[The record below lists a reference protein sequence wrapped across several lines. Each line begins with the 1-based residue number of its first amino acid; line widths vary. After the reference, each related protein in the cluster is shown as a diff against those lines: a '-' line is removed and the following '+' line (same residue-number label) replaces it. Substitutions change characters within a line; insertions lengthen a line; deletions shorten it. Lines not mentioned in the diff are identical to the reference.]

1 MNMPTQK
8 TVRIGG
14 ACGFWGDSSLGAHQ
28 LVNTPGMQY
37 ITFDYLA
44 ELTLAIMAGM
54 RMKNPEQ
61 GYALDFVDLMK
72 QVLPKAKAQG
82 IRIIANAGGLNPG
95 ACAQA
100 LSQAMEALG
109 QPVKI
114 GVVSGDDAS
123 GVLQNLRKQG
133 NELKDMQ
140 SGQPAPAF
148 VLTANAYLGA
158 FPIAA
163 ALGAGADIVITG
175 RVVDSAMVLGALIHE
190 FKWTPTQLDELAQG
204 SLAGHI
210 VECGA
215 QATGGLFTDWQVV
228 PDWANIG
235 YPFVDVTA
243 DGSFTL
249 GKPDHTGGLIN
260 KAVAS
265 EQLLYEIGDPANY
278 QLPDVVCDFTQVHIE
293 NSGDNRVRIS
303 GAKGKAPS
311 GQYKVCATYPDG
323 FRCIGLLSIVG
334 FDAAEKAKRTAEAIL
349 ERTRTQFKQLDLA
362 DYTRAHYEV
371 IGTETDFG
379 PHAQVLNARE
389 AMLRIAI
396 HHADK
401 KAATLFSKEIA
412 PAGTSFAPGTSG
424 NFGMGRPNVV
434 PLVRLFS
441 TLIDKSL
448 VQAKVSINGE
458 VVEYTE
464 PEHPLA
470 APPGQTSQNQASA
483 NVYTPIGRLLIDIAH
498 GRSGDKG
505 NTSNVG
511 LVARSDTD
519 WALLKAA
526 ITPERVKAYLGH
538 LVQGSVTVYPLP
550 GINALNVVMDQALD
564 GGGMTSMRND
574 PLGKGMAQLM
584 LTMPI

>member
-14 ACGFWGDSSLGAHQ
+14 ACGFWGDSSLGALQ

-44 ELTLAIMAGM
+44 ELTQAIMAGM
-54 RMKNPEQ
+54 RMKNPEL

-133 NELKDMQ
+133 TELKDMQ

-163 ALGAGADIVITG
+163 ALGADADIVITG

-215 QATGGLFTDWQVV
+215 QATGGLFTDWQAV

-235 YPFVDVTA
+235 YPFVDVSA

-334 FDAAEKAKRTAEAIL
+334 
-349 ERTRTQFKQLDLA
+349 
-362 DYTRAHYEV
+362 
-371 IGTETDFG
+371 
-379 PHAQVLNARE
+379 
-389 AMLRIAI
+389 
-396 HHADK
+396 
-401 KAATLFSKEIA
+401 
-412 PAGTSFAPGTSG
+412 
-424 NFGMGRPNVV
+424 
-434 PLVRLFS
+434 
-441 TLIDKSL
+441 
-448 VQAKVSINGE
+448 
-458 VVEYTE
+458 
-464 PEHPLA
+464 
-470 APPGQTSQNQASA
+470 
-483 NVYTPIGRLLIDIAH
+483 
-498 GRSGDKG
+498 
-505 NTSNVG
+505 
-511 LVARSDTD
+511 
-519 WALLKAA
+519 
-526 ITPERVKAYLGH
+526 
-538 LVQGSVTVYPLP
+538 
-550 GINALNVVMDQALD
+550 
-564 GGGMTSMRND
+564 
-574 PLGKGMAQLM
+574 
-584 LTMPI
+584 